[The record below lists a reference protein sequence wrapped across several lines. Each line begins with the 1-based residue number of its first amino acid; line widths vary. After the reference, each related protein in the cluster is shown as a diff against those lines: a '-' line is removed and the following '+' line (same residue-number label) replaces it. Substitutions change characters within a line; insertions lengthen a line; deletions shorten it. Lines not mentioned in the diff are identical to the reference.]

1 MTETNKENDVVQSI
15 ENNIVQSIENNII
28 SHKTEVNSNQ
38 LDNDTDNLY
47 NNNDA
52 NKSEVVTYVTNNE
65 CQNQKLEVNN
75 NENLNQQ
82 NNDNNL
88 IKNVNHSS
96 IN

>member
-47 NNNDA
+47 INNDA
-52 NKSEVVTYVTNNE
+52 KKSEVVT
-65 CQNQKLEVNN
+65 
-75 NENLNQQ
+75 
-82 NNDNNL
+82 
-88 IKNVNHSS
+88 
-96 IN
+96 